1 MFGNPFLR
9 MLTIAAVL
17 TLPLAACDDQT
28 SAEKAGAEAG
38 RAVDQAAERV
48 GEAAGDV
55 ARGAGRMMQDAGE
68 AIERAARDPRGTQE
82 PPKR

>member
-9 MLTIAAVL
+9 ILAIAAVL
-17 TLPLAACDDQT
+17 TVPLAACDDQN
-28 SAEKAGAEAG
+28 SAENAGAEVG

-55 ARGAGRMMQDAGE
+55 ARGAGQMMRDAGE
-68 AIERAARDPRGTQE
+68 AIERAARDPRGTEE

>member
-9 MLTIAAVL
+9 MLAIAAAL
-17 TLPLAACDDQT
+17 ALAACDDQT